1 MCNAP
6 NCVNWDVA
14 GAMELFC
21 KLVLV
26 ALLKQKTEPHTK
38 KTGAT
43 VKRVPKRNV
52 SAQSKTCDIP
62 KISFRPTTFSLTFSL
77 SSFSFSHLF

>member
-6 NCVNWDVA
+6 NSVNWDVA

-38 KTGAT
+38 NGSNSQESTQT
-43 VKRVPKRNV
+43 
-52 SAQSKTCDIP
+52 QC
-62 KISFRPTTFSLTFSL
+62 
-77 SSFSFSHLF
+77 